1 MNIETLSSK
10 ELIVLISLCGY
21 EDKAKGIGDGMFP
34 NRTEFFWRDY
44 SEKALELLLEKEWI
58 DEDHIVS
65 EWLQDFIHEYIQARS
80 IIRAIN
86 RDRNETLIFRRL
98 KNGTWLREHIFMK
111 DEDHKMTI
119 LLHADLNKEIASF
132 YQYSNIRE
140 AADVSFTLS
149 DDQFAAMSKKSG
161 VRKIRRAAGFAPQER
176 EAFDQ
181 FNRSLDKRDRLLDS
195 VSFLT
200 VDEEYQDTHLNKVIF
215 HLPAEEGVWVI
226 TYSNA
231 SKVEFNLLSLEG
243 WLHTLEIKSQMEWRE
258 DDV

>member
-21 EDKAKGIGDGMFP
+21 EDKAKEIGDSMFP

-65 EWLQDFIHEYIQARS
+65 EWLQNFIHEYIQARS

-86 RDRNETLIFRRL
+86 RDRNETLIFRCL
-98 KNGTWLREHIFMK
+98 KNGTWLREHIFIK
-111 DEDHKMTI
+111 HEEHRITT
-119 LLHADLNKEIASF
+119 LHHADLAEEIASF
-132 YQYSNIRE
+132 YHYSNKRE
-140 AADVSFTLS
+140 PANVSFTLT
-149 DDQFAAMSKKSG
+149 DDQFAEMSKKSG
-161 VRKIRRAAGFAPQER
+161 GRKIRRAAGFTPQER
-176 EAFDQ
+176 ASFDQ

-231 SKVEFNLLSLEG
+231 SKVEFKLLSLEG
-243 WLHTLEIKSQMEWRE
+243 WLHTLEIENQMEWRE
-258 DDV
+258 EDV